1 MGYVSAAFSIMGGL
15 SSMLAGAKARRDAR
29 VAADNEAMMEGHV
42 TDAKIKSLD
51 VEQRTLAGQTQARAA
66 GSNVKIGTG
75 SPLQILAEQARNF
88 ADEKR
93 IVRQAGATKA
103 AQAQTRGKMVGNQ
116 AFYGGLSNAFGS
128 FGNAFSMISAQSQS
142 TGP

>member
-1 MGYVSAAFSIMGGL
+1 MGYVGAAFAIMGGL
-15 SSMLAGAKARRDAR
+15 SSMLAGAKARRDAKT
-29 VAADNEAMMEGHV
+29 AAQHEATMEGHV
-42 TDAKIKSLD
+42 TDAKIQSLD

-66 GSNVKIGTG
+66 GSNVKIGKG

-116 AFYGGLSNAFGS
+116 AFYGGMSNAFSS
-128 FGNAFSMISAQSQS
+128 FGSAFSMIGSE
-142 TGP
+142 TG